1 MRGCHSASATFGA
14 HSRARREACAA
25 FRHARR
31 FLDLGLEPRPSTPAE
46 LGELMASE
54 VARWSRVIAEAGIE
68 KQ

>member
-1 MRGCHSASATFGA
+1 MLSDGDL
-14 HSRARREACAA
+14 
-25 FRHARR
+25 ARR

-54 VARWSRVIAEAGIE
+54 VARRGRVIAEAGIE

>member
-1 MRGCHSASATFGA
+1 VLSDGDL
-14 HSRARREACAA
+14 
-25 FRHARR
+25 ARR

-54 VARWSRVIAEAGIE
+54 VARWGRVIADAGIE